1 MYSVTDAS
9 ESHYKLFT
17 IVLITSIRGTDM
29 QLIYHPRDINSKS
42 AHSIVVND
50 SKILQKFLKVF
61 SVEKTASLV
70 KEFPAKH
77 KDPNGQVKR
86 KEGDVFNNGAC
97 SGQNVGEVKDG
108 QTSYEVLEPEVKQKV
123 QLTKQSMPRIHKGST
138 TSEAQEQMKFM
149 SAVMYFSDRSL
160 CKNFTASIYQRYLS
174 L

>member
-1 MYSVTDAS
+1 
-9 ESHYKLFT
+9 
-17 IVLITSIRGTDM
+17 M

-77 KDPNGQVKR
+77 KDPNGPVKR

-108 QTSYEVLEPEVKQKV
+108 QTSYEVLEPEVKRKV

-149 SAVMYFSDRSL
+149 LAQHRVKLPSL
-160 CKNFTASIYQRYLS
+160 AAGHPYTPTSFIRKESCCGWRDTESWTDAPFEGGLA
-174 L
+174 